1 MLNLCEWYI
10 KMFRILGHKYI
21 INYSKHQCGIF
32 PQLDNSTNNLVIF
45 LSVKVVINIEIWFT
59 EQLL

>member
-1 MLNLCEWYI
+1 
-10 KMFRILGHKYI
+10 MFRILGHKYI